1 MRNIKRML
9 LRTLAIAAFSGLTM
23 GGSTALA
30 TMDTGAGGHGHPGV
44 TDDSRGSGGGSINP
58 GSDSN
63 NDNPSSPSSDYY
75 QGNTAQPDYY
85 QGSTD
90 QSGSGSAT
98 GGSVEDQVITHDRGT
113 TVNGTFWPDYSHEV
127 GPGGAGYWSK

>member
-9 LRTLAIAAFSGLTM
+9 LKTLAIAVFSGLTL
-23 GGSTALA
+23 GGGNALA
-30 TMDTGAGGHGHPGV
+30 TMDTGSGGHGHLGV
-44 TDDSRGSGGGSINP
+44 TDESSGSGGGGMNP

-63 NDNPSSPSSDYY
+63 NDNQSYPSS
-75 QGNTAQPDYY
+75 DYY

-98 GGSVEDQVITHDRGT
+98 GGSTEDQVITHDRGT

-127 GPGGAGYWSK
+127 GPGGVDYWAK